1 MEVKT
6 DREKP
11 GSLMPYLSSYIS
23 FNWKLLN
30 FMLCVENHPGFV
42 QVTTVVVLPI
52 KRIQMHF
59 KLMHLEFK
67 ETY

>member
-1 MEVKT
+1 
-6 DREKP
+6 
-11 GSLMPYLSSYIS
+11 MPYLSSYIS